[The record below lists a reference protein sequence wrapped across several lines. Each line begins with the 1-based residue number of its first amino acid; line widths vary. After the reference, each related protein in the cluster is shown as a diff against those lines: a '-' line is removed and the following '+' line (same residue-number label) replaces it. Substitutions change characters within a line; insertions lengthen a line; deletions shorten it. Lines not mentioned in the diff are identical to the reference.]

1 MRLPT
6 GFVELRPMTE
16 NLRRP
21 TLRFLIALVGTAL
34 VLALGALSFQRRVEA
49 FQPLGFEARP
59 TPAGT
64 LEVVG
69 VQTAGV
75 GVEAGDQILIA
86 GGAEAH
92 DAAGLRNRL
101 RHAPTTTMVVA
112 RGDRLETIT
121 YQRPPLDIDWR
132 YLLLSLI
139 AGVYLL
145 IGLYTLL
152 REPERPAFLFTLWCL
167 ASAAVYLLS
176 PLDLR
181 DTAGR
186 AIYLV
191 EELARLLLP
200 PLTLHLF
207 LVFPPGLAV
216 PRGARRVAPF
226 LYLPA
231 AVLLVLQA
239 DLAATGGR
247 LLFGKPTPA
256 SLALLDRLEL
266 VHLGLYAL
274 AAIAV
279 LALRL
284 RRHPAWE
291 ERRQLQWIA
300 LGLAAGYLP
309 FVLLYAAPRAAGW
322 NVSSPLASAAV
333 VPLAIVPLTFA
344 YAILRYKL
352 WDLGPIVRDAAAYT
366 MTLLVGLLGF
376 SLVNLGITRGVP
388 EEMALARN
396 LFTFGAG
403 LGIATL
409 MVPTKRGIAAS
420 LERLQY
426 GTTFSRRR
434 ALADAGRELLH
445 ERDLDALCA
454 AVLRQVEAGLDLER
468 CNLLLAQGGALVP
481 VRPEPG
487 LPTHLQFDGLGAD
500 FWLHDVETLSGVGL
514 PQTAVPPVQRL
525 FLAGYR
531 YAFPLLVR
539 DSRVGVALCSN
550 KRGHAPLSGEDVDLV
565 RSVLNQASL
574 AIENA
579 QLVDQLQR
587 RLDDMVRMERQTQGI
602 LESSPAGIA
611 VLDDQDRVQSTN
623 LAFAALVGKSR
634 PETIGRRL
642 DELLPLHP
650 LPLPGQG
657 MIEVSFCDA
666 EGVEKHFQLS
676 VALLAERDGGDRVL
690 VAQDV
695 SDRVAMEAAL
705 KQKDRLASLGMLAA
719 GVAHEVNTPIT
730 GISSYAQ
737 MLIAE
742 TPEGD
747 PRHDLLRKVEKQ
759 TFRAARIVNGLLAL
773 ARDRQGETRPLDL
786 GEVLAES
793 ADLLRERLEK
803 RRIALHV
810 ERAAAPLEVL
820 GNDGELQQVLTN
832 LLLNAADAMPHGGEI
847 FLAARADGDRA
858 RVTVRDTGP
867 GIPDSARDKIFQ
879 PFFTTK
885 TGQGGTGLGLAIS
898 QSIVEHHG
906 GILRADND
914 PRGGAEFTVELPR
927 HPGP

>member
-1 MRLPT
+1 MSETR
-6 GFVELRPMTE
+6 
-16 NLRRP
+16 RRP
-21 TLRFLIALVGTAL
+21 TLRFLIALAGTAV

-59 TPAGT
+59 TAAGT
-64 LEVVG
+64 LEVMAVRA
-69 VQTAGV
+69 AGV
-75 GVEAGDQILIA
+75 GVEVGDQILIA

-92 DAAGLRNRL
+92 EAASLRGRL

-112 RGDRLETIT
+112 RGERLETIT
-121 YQRPPLDIDWR
+121 YQRPPLEIDWR

-200 PLTLHLF
+200 PLTLQLF
-207 LVFPPGLAV
+207 LVFPPGLET
-216 PRGARRVAPF
+216 PRGARRIAPF

-231 AVLLVLQA
+231 TVLLVLQA

-247 LLFGKPTPA
+247 LLFGKPTTA

-266 VHLGLYAL
+266 VHLALYAL

-279 LALRL
+279 LGLLL

-291 ERRQLQWIA
+291 QRRQLQWIA

-322 NVSSPLASAAV
+322 SVSSPLASAAV

-376 SLVNLGITRGVP
+376 SLVNLGISRGVP
-388 EEMALARN
+388 EDMALARS
-396 LFTFGAG
+396 LFTFSAG

-454 AVLRQVEAGLDLER
+454 AMLRHLEAGLDLER
-468 CNLLLAQGGALVP
+468 CNLLLAQGGALLP

-487 LPTHLQFDGLGAD
+487 LPTHFQFDSLGAD
-500 FWLHDVETLSGVGL
+500 FWSHDVETLSGVGL
-514 PQTAVPPVQRL
+514 PQASVPPVQRL

-550 KRGHAPLSGEDVDLV
+550 RRGHAPLSGEDVDLV
-565 RSVLNQASL
+565 RSVLNQAAL

-611 VLDDQDRVQSTN
+611 VLDEHDRVQSTN

-634 PETIGRRL
+634 PDTIGRRL
-642 DELLPLHP
+642 SELLPLHP

-666 EGVEKHFQLS
+666 EGVEKHFQLT
-676 VALLAERDGGDRVL
+676 VAALAGRVGGGDRVL

-705 KQKDRLASLGMLAA
+705 KEKDRLASLGMLAA

-759 TFRAARIVNGLLAL
+759 TFRAARIVNSLLEL
-773 ARDRQGETRPLDL
+773 ARDRQGDARPLDI
-786 GEVLAES
+786 GELLAES

-803 RRIALHV
+803 RRVVLHV
-810 ERAAAPLEVL
+810 ERGAAPLEVL
-820 GNDGELQQVLTN
+820 GNDGELQQVFTN
-832 LLLNAADAMPHGGEI
+832 LLLNAADAMPQGGEI
-847 FLAARADGDRA
+847 FLAACLEGDRA
-858 RVTVRDTGP
+858 RVTVRDTGS
-867 GIPDSARDKIFQ
+867 GIPESARDKIFQ

-898 QSIVEHHG
+898 QSIVERHG
-906 GILRADND
+906 GTLRADND
-914 PRGGAEFTVELPR
+914 PRGGAEFTVELPLR
-927 HPGP
+927 PGP